1 MVYNYENIIYGS
13 NHNTKISTNC
23 MRCHHQHCCFLSTC
37 NAQTLFARPTPST
50 LPLNVH
56 TRNMFIITM
65 YGGMTV
71 LRNTI
76 RMNHDSEGQ
85 YTVTVVP
92 GTVRVGTDG
101 LRYANRASF
110 PHKLRQ
116 PPKPMSTNWEKL
128 QLPSTSDPIHHYKSE

>member
-1 MVYNYENIIYGS
+1 MGHGRAVAPPE
-13 NHNTKISTNC
+13 TEMETNEFRRDC
-23 MRCHHQHCCFLSTC
+23 
-37 NAQTLFARPTPST
+37 
-50 LPLNVH
+50 VV
-56 TRNMFIITM
+56 TM

-110 PHKLRQ
+110 PHKVATTTKTQVDNFGKTTL
-116 PPKPMSTNWEKL
+116 TFYL
-128 QLPSTSDPIHHYKSE
+128 